1 VFWHTPAL
9 TRDAIES
16 AMTMPRPLWENLEV
30 AWSHVKMLAR
40 NLTNYAVGVR
50 LIDDLRGKAA
60 TFDYLQPSDL
70 DENHGYQD
78 PATTRDELEIA
89 DHERFRSSIKAYRE
103 EVTQLDAGNERKVFL
118 DSQPTHLLLDHLQ
131 KLEDQGFHV
140 VCLIP
145 PGLMATPEAYELNR
159 RGLLPG
165 FMPYNSPKTYGQL
178 YAPDRHYDRG
188 HVNSKG
194 AEEFSRIFA
203 GDLLQLELGPAGP
216 ER

>member
-1 VFWHTPAL
+1 
-9 TRDAIES
+9 
-16 AMTMPRPLWENLEV
+16 
-30 AWSHVKMLAR
+30 MLAR

-50 LIDDLRGKAA
+50 FIDDLRGKAT

-89 DHERFRSSIKAYRE
+89 DHERFRSSIKAYRD
-103 EVTQLDAGNERKVFL
+103 EVAQLDAGNERRVSIEK
-118 DSQPTHLLLDHLQ
+118 QPKHLLLDHLQ
-131 KLEDQGFHV
+131 WLQDQGFRL

-145 PGLMATPEAYELNR
+145 PGLMATPEAFELNR

-165 FMPYNSPKTYGQL
+165 FMAYNIPKAYGQF
-178 YAPDRHYDRG
+178 YAPDHHYDRG
-188 HVNSKG
+188 HVNRKG
-194 AEEFSRIFA
+194 AEEFSRLFA
-203 GDLLQLELGPAGP
+203 GDLLQLQLGPAGP